1 MWRSR
6 WESAHTHRSTLDETG
21 LLLLDYSLNNSP
33 LDFCPLVLAE
43 SFIVELEVVHLA
55 IYHLVRVLHVCL
67 LGDKQT
73 LRCGDV

>member
-21 LLLLDYSLNNSP
+21 LLLLDYPLNNSP
-33 LDFCPLVLAE
+33 LDFCPLVLVE
-43 SFIVELEVVHLA
+43 SFTVELEVVHLA
-55 IYHLVRVLHVCL
+55 VYLLAYVLHVYL
-67 LGDKQT
+67 LEDKQT

>member
-33 LDFCPLVLAE
+33 LDFCPLVLVE
-43 SFIVELEVVHLA
+43 SFIVEPEVVDLAVHLLA
-55 IYHLVRVLHVCL
+55 HVLHVCL
-67 LGDKQT
+67 LRDKQT

>member
-6 WESAHTHRSTLDETG
+6 WELAHTHRSTLDETG

-43 SFIVELEVVHLA
+43 FFTIELEVVHLA
-55 IYHLVRVLHVCL
+55 VYLLSHVLHVCL

-73 LRCGDV
+73 LMCGDV